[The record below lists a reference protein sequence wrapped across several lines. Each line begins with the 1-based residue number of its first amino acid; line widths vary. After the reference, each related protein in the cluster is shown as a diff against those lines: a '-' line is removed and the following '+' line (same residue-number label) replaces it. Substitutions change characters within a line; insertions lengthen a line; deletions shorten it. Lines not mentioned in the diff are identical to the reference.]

1 MIVKEKLE
9 LEVKTLSISDTI
21 NQVLKKEGRTQ
32 RWVIAEMNKIDP
44 TLKMDRVK
52 FSAIVCEKRKMT
64 GDELLAFCKAM
75 RINPDIFIGKKV
87 G

>member
-1 MIVKEKLE
+1 M
-9 LEVKTLSISDTI
+9 SISDTI